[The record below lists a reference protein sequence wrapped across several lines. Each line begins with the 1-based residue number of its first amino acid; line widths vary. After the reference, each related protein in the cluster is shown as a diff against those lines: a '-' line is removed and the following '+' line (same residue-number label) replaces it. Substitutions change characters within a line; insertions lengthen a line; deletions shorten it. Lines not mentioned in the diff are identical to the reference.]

1 MKKAKVFLVLFAI
14 TIGLTFCKKS
24 VDIQDTI
31 IGKWKIDS
39 VQLRR
44 FINNEIV
51 YQTIYRPSAD
61 YYDFRR
67 DDKLYR
73 LWMTSYDTVSYT
85 IVSLNGKSLLQ
96 YAYSADTIIS
106 LTTHSL
112 IFKDPQ
118 GGDSKIF
125 LSK

>member
-1 MKKAKVFLVLFAI
+1 
-14 TIGLTFCKKS
+14 LTFCKKS
-24 VDIQDTI
+24 IDIQDAL

-51 YQTIYRPSAD
+51 YQTIYSPTAD
-61 YYDFRR
+61 YYDFRS

-73 LWMTSYDTVSYT
+73 FWMTSYDTLAYT
-85 IVSLNGKSLLQ
+85 IVSLNGKSLVQ
-96 YAYSADTIIS
+96 YVYSADTIIS
-106 LTTHSL
+106 LTNHSL

-118 GGDSKIF
+118 GSDSKIF